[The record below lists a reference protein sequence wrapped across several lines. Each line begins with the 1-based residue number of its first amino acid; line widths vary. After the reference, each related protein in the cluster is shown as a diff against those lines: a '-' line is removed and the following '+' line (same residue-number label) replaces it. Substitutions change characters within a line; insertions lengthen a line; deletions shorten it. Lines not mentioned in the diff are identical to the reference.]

1 MECMQLNG
9 CDANRLDNPP
19 LTKAIAM
26 YTTHKIFSWQR
37 RLCCGIG
44 LLLPLAALAGPALDI
59 NTATE
64 ADLDSLKGV
73 GPATTQ
79 RLLAERGKAP
89 FVSWA
94 DLMTRVKGLRPPT
107 ARKLSDQGL
116 EVNGMPFEGTA
127 GQPQPALPNPPP
139 PGV

>member
-1 MECMQLNG
+1 MRTTPHARHCSTLLSG
-9 CDANRLDNPP
+9 LCLLFA
-19 LTKAIAM
+19 LT
-26 YTTHKIFSWQR
+26 
-37 RLCCGIG
+37 GV
-44 LLLPLAALAGPALDI
+44 AAQPLDI

-79 RLLAERGKAP
+79 RILAERANTP
-89 FVSWA
+89 FTNWD
-94 DLMTRVKGLRPPT
+94 DLMGRVKGLRAPT

-116 EVNGMPFEGTA
+116 TVNGLPFDGGKSSPA
-127 GQPQPALPNPPP
+127 SVQPATPNPPP